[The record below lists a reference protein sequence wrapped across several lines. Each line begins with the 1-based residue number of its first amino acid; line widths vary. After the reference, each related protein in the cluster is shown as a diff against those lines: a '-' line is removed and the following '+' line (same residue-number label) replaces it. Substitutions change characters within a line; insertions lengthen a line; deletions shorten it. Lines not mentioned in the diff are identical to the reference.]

1 MKHHTDIWKAIEKI
15 SSKDRRYKANAYS
28 FVMSAL
34 EQKMA
39 SLPSPRHISAV
50 ELLEGIRRSA
60 LQQFGPMAKE
70 VFNFWGIKDTGD
82 FGNIVYNLI
91 EADLLSKTDD
101 DSIEDFEGVYDFSKV
116 FEEDYYNG

>member
-1 MKHHTDIWKAIEKI
+1 VKHHTDIWKAIEKI
-15 SSKDRRYKANAYS
+15 SLKDSRYKANAYS

-34 EQKMA
+34 EQKMS
-39 SLPSPRHISAV
+39 SLPSPRHMSAV

-91 EADLLSKTDD
+91 EAELLSKTDD
-101 DSIEDFEGVYDFSKV
+101 DSIEDFEDVYEFSKV